1 MKTKL
6 LKALLYFT
14 CATVTIVLSYMIA
27 VLIFKVLL

>member
-14 CATVTIVLSYMIA
+14 CATVTIVLAYA
-27 VLIFKVLL
+27 VAILIFKVLL